1 MTSRKTEALH
11 ALARETMTSKD
22 ELKNRIEEL
31 EAENKRLRGE
41 KQPSTTRRRLIRGAA
56 VAGAGAVSL
65 AAAAGTA
72 AAAPS
77 GTYPVPSDDPLLKT
91 RVDRVRFIPR
101 SGEPETP
108 SGGRVVVYID
118 EDDLP

>member
-1 MTSRKTEALH
+1 MTT
-11 ALARETMTSKD
+11 KD

-31 EAENKRLRGE
+31 EAENERLRKE

-56 VAGAGAVSL
+56 IAGAGTISL

-77 GTYPVPSDDPLLKT
+77 GTFPIEADDPLLKT
-91 RVDRVRFIPR
+91 RVDRVRLISQ
-101 SGEPETP
+101 SGEPEAP
-108 SGGRVVVYID
+108 SSGRVVIYVD

>member
-1 MTSRKTEALH
+1 
-11 ALARETMTSKD
+11 MTSKD

-77 GTYPVPSDDPLLKT
+77 GTFPVESDDALLK
-91 RVDRVRFIPR
+91 IR
-101 SGEPETP
+101 SQRLRIIARSSLPPNTP
-108 SGGRVVVYID
+108 GDGRAIVYVN
-118 EDDLP
+118 EEDLP